1 MSSVQSALASQPKR
15 QYVSSA
21 VFNKNIFSYTLSTNP
36 ATNVTT
42 GDVSANIVGATAL
55 TCPAGRILRE
65 SGLKLY
71 PGVNNGVNTY
81 LVGVVDTITLLA
93 GYIDPNSPVFAV
105 YSNQLPFM
113 PPYGTNP
120 NGVDPGP
127 QGLPDEGPPVYT
139 NGDVICVSGN
149 IVTQTGSI
157 TSATTITAATGIT
170 STTGNILA
178 ASGEVLASSG
188 IGYNVTPGAVNQI
201 VSNNYDV
208 SNNSL
213 TGIITMFAGFLNAGA
228 NVDFYFYN
236 SNLRVN
242 DFLLATIRN
251 DEGDWCVNTRV
262 EIDNPTPG
270 DPLRG
275 RFIVT
280 NIGGATKNTD
290 GVQIQWFILRG

>member
-1 MSSVQSALASQPKR
+1 MSSVQSALAAQPKR

-21 VFNKNIFSYTLSTNP
+21 AFNRNIFSYTLSTNP

-42 GDVSANIVGATAL
+42 GDLSANIVGANST

-81 LVGVVDTITLLA
+81 MVGVVDTVTLLA

-149 IVTQTGSI
+149 IVAQTGSI
-157 TSATTITAATGIT
+157 TSATDVNAGR
-170 STTGNILA
+170 N
-178 ASGEVLASSG
+178 VNV
-188 IGYNVTPGAVNQI
+188 IG
-201 VSNNYDV
+201 DV
-208 SNNSL
+208 SANSFIRSASYVQTTKVNISPADPSGQPSPGTGASAGSANLNGASPSYARIYTTAL
-213 TGIITMFAGFLNAGA
+213 TDRSLVFVTRNNAGA
-228 NVDFYFYN
+228 AGAISVNPVVLSGYFDIITSNNGDN
-236 SNLRVN
+236 STVY
-242 DFLLATIRN
+242 
-251 DEGDWCVNTRV
+251 
-262 EIDNPTPG
+262 
-270 DPLRG
+270 
-275 RFIVT
+275 
-280 NIGGATKNTD
+280 
-290 GVQIQWFILRG
+290 WFIIN